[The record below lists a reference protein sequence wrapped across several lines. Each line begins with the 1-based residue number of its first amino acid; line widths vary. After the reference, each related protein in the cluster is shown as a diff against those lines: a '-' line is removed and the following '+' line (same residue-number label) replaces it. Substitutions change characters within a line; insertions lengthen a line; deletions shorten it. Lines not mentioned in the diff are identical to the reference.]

1 MSCGAES
8 EANALM
14 TSLMDGIT
22 WNVPNVNLDDPL
34 LNLPTGLGLDSALYG
49 VVKRLEVTDVTTGV
63 VGGEGM
69 FDKLAASMK
78 AHLAEQ
84 YEKGR
89 LTGSEYTRAYIELM
103 TACMASAVSFLVQ
116 RDQAFWQAQQAQI
129 AAITA
134 RVAMQTARVELA
146 AMQLQAETARANYAL
161 TKLKLATESIQ
172 YCIANYN
179 LVSML
184 PAQLALT
191 TAQADAAKAQTDTV
205 KYQLSDILPTQKTL
219 LVEQT
224 NAQRAQS
231 SDTRTDGQPVA
242 GTLGKQKDLYD
253 QQITSYQRDAEVK
266 AAKLFTDAWTV
277 QKTVDDGIVPPDNF
291 ANASLNTILG
301 HIKQNNNLG

>member
-14 TSLMDGIT
+14 TSLMDGVT

-103 TACMASAVSFLVQ
+103 TACMDSAVSFLVQ

-134 RVAMQTARVELA
+134 RVAMQTAKVELA

-172 YCIANYN
+172 YCLAN
-179 LVSML
+179 
-184 PAQLALT
+184 
-191 TAQADAAKAQTDTV
+191 
-205 KYQLSDILPTQKTL
+205 YQLSDILPTQKTL

-242 GTLGKQKDLYD
+242 GTLGKQKDLYT

>member
-14 TSLMDGIT
+14 TSLMDGVT

-134 RVAMQTARVELA
+134 RVAMQTAKVELA

-172 YCIANYN
+172 YCIAN
-179 LVSML
+179 
-184 PAQLALT
+184 
-191 TAQADAAKAQTDTV
+191 
-205 KYQLSDILPTQKTL
+205 YQLSDILPTQKTL

-301 HIKQNNNLG
+301 RIKQNNNLG

>member
-14 TSLMDGIT
+14 TSLMDGVT

-78 AHLAEQ
+78 VHLAEQ

-103 TACMASAVSFLVQ
+103 TACMDSAVSFLVQ

-129 AAITA
+129 TAITA
-134 RVAMQTARVELA
+134 RVAMQTAKVELA

-161 TKLKLATESIQ
+161 TKLKLANESIQ
-172 YCIANYN
+172 YCLAN
-179 LVSML
+179 
-184 PAQLALT
+184 
-191 TAQADAAKAQTDTV
+191 
-205 KYQLSDILPTQKTL
+205 YQLSDILPTQKTL

-242 GTLGKQKDLYD
+242 GTLGKQKDLYT

-301 HIKQNNNLG
+301 RIKQNNNLG

>member
-14 TSLMDGIT
+14 TSLMDGVT

-103 TACMASAVSFLVQ
+103 TACMDSAVSFLVQ

-134 RVAMQTARVELA
+134 RVAMQTAKVELA

-161 TKLKLATESIQ
+161 TKLKLANESIQ
-172 YCIANYN
+172 YCLAN
-179 LVSML
+179 
-184 PAQLALT
+184 
-191 TAQADAAKAQTDTV
+191 
-205 KYQLSDILPTQKTL
+205 YQLSDILPTQKTL

-242 GTLGKQKDLYD
+242 GTLGKQKDLYT